1 VRVGVLVVVL
11 AACTP
16 DVWREVDYGPAAV
29 RVPYQ
34 TDPSQIA
41 VLETDAAAP
50 YDVLGDLTVVVR
62 QQTSF
67 GDMPTRDMVIAALRE
82 QGGRIGAHAIV
93 MVAFGEP
100 GSSWWTWHE
109 LRGHGRAVRFR

>member
-1 VRVGVLVVVL
+1 MVIA

-16 DVWREVDYGPAAV
+16 DVWREVEYGPNAV
-29 RVPYQ
+29 RAVHQ
-34 TDPSQIA
+34 TDPAKIA
-41 VLETDAAAP
+41 VVETDVAVP
-50 YDVLGDLTVVVR
+50 YDVLGDLTVIVR
-62 QQTSF
+62 QRSSF
-67 GDMPTRDMVIAALRE
+67 GDLPTRDMVVAALRE
-82 QGGRIGAHAIV
+82 QAGLIGAQAIV